1 MSGEF
6 GVVHHGVYMPDINKV
21 PQSVA
26 VKTLKGGLRQVPNTI
41 MISYQ
46 QRILHGHALEKY
58 LYILL
63 LCQALCMVGTTKI
76 LAYLLLFLSYELFI
90 FHGELGV
97 AYHLLLSTYYQESI
111 TVGGVYSH
119 ETSNDIPYGYKFL

>member
-26 VKTLKGGLRQVPNTI
+26 VKTLKGGLRQVLVSNTI

-46 QRILHGHALEKY
+46 QRMLHGHALEKY
-58 LYILL
+58 MYILL
-63 LCQALCMVGTTKI
+63 LCQALCMVGTTRI

-90 FHGELGV
+90 NFFMESWELHIIYIV
-97 AYHLLLSTYYQESI
+97 
-111 TVGGVYSH
+111 V
-119 ETSNDIPYGYKFL
+119 DPR